1 MGENPTP
8 KVDVEFGY
16 SKVTACKGDFVKVIW
31 RGYHD
36 IQETKEA
43 GCLSGD
49 VGPPIHGWE
58 YSGFV
63 KEFTND
69 ELTAAKGE
77 TRYFKC
83 AAHCKAT
90 SSRFEVSCP
99 NTPTGSPT
107 NAPTTIKPPTGF
119 PTIVSTVSPTY
130 LPTGSPTI
138 PPTEIPTKIPTA
150 SPTIP
155 PTKFPTNLPTASPTN
170 IPTVPPTNHPTGSP
184 TTPPTKFPT
193 NPPTRSPTMP
203 PTESPTNLPTRSP
216 TEPPTKF
223 PTNVPT
229 GSPTIPPTESPTNL
243 PTGSP
248 TVFPTESP
256 TNTPSKAPT
265 KAPITCSDGESFY
278 KNSKSMDSCQWLTS
292 SKSRLKY
299 CTKWLNWGK
308 YNGVV
313 YGPPGFVC
321 RETCKSCDPCFQHNK
336 AKFYF
341 KKRKEKQ

>member
-1 MGENPTP
+1 MGASPTNIP
-8 KVDVEFGY
+8 TV
-16 SKVTACKGDFVKVIW
+16 
-31 RGYHD
+31 
-36 IQETKEA
+36 
-43 GCLSGD
+43 
-49 VGPPIHGWE
+49 PP
-58 YSGFV
+58 
-63 KEFTND
+63 TN
-69 ELTAAKGE
+69 
-77 TRYFKC
+77 
-83 AAHCKAT
+83 H
-90 SSRFEVSCP
+90 
-99 NTPTGSPT
+99 PTGSPT
-107 NAPTTIKPPTGF
+107 T
-119 PTIVSTVSPTY
+119 
-130 LPTGSPTI
+130 
-138 PPTEIPTKIPTA
+138 
-150 SPTIP
+150 P

-265 KAPITCSDGESFY
+265 KAPITWGDGESFY
-278 KNSKSMDSCQWLTS
+278 KNSKSIDSCQWLAS

-299 CTKWLNWGK
+299 CTKWVNWGK

-313 YGPPGFVC
+313 YGPAGFVC
-321 RETCKSCDPCFQHNK
+321 RATCADCDPCFQHNK

-341 KKRKEKQ
+341 KKKKGKVVLKNCTWLNKNKKKGSICAKGKTGDYPPAHEVCPVTCGIGTC

>member
-1 MGENPTP
+1 MG
-8 KVDVEFGY
+8 
-16 SKVTACKGDFVKVIW
+16 
-31 RGYHD
+31 
-36 IQETKEA
+36 
-43 GCLSGD
+43 
-49 VGPPIHGWE
+49 
-58 YSGFV
+58 
-63 KEFTND
+63 
-69 ELTAAKGE
+69 
-77 TRYFKC
+77 
-83 AAHCKAT
+83 
-90 SSRFEVSCP
+90 
-99 NTPTGSPT
+99 
-107 NAPTTIKPPTGF
+107 
-119 PTIVSTVSPTY
+119 
-130 LPTGSPTI
+130 
-138 PPTEIPTKIPTA
+138 
-150 SPTIP
+150 
-155 PTKFPTNLPTASPTN
+155 PTASPTN

-193 NPPTRSPTMP
+193 NLPTASPTNIPTVPPTNLPTGSPTTP
-203 PTESPTNLPTRSP
+203 PTESPTYLPTGSP

-229 GSPTIPPTESPTNL
+229 GSPTWPPTESPTNL

-278 KNSKSMDSCQWLTS
+278 KNSKSIDSCQWLAS

-299 CTKWLNWGK
+299 CTNWVNWGK

-341 KKRKEKQ
+341 KQKKGKVVVKNCTWLKKNKKKSDICAKGKTDGVYPPAHEVCPDTCGIGTC